1 MNYGS
6 SGFTVKMY
14 LTTKDTKST
23 KFGVFRIR
31 NLRALRGEQNKP
43 NPTHYPYKSRKYLT
57 SRFWLVC
64 AIAGFIVTPSPRL
77 VAEAAELAKGMTLDA
92 IVQGAKREGK
102 LSWSTNLE
110 EHEVRELHKV
120 FQQEYPFIKINYKR
134 IMGGEQ
140 QQRIL
145 SEMQAGLFPFD
156 LMSIETEASDEFEKL
171 NYLIDPVDWQKI
183 FGMDARMVH
192 PKGYAVSVGNN
203 PAGIFYNKKAVPK
216 ERVPKTWA
224 DCYNPYFMNKMS
236 VDVRPVHMLSVMYG
250 YGMDWTLDFAKKLAA
265 NKPKWFRGNSLAVT
279 MVASGEVI
287 LSCPAS
293 HGSWYRA
300 ALGKPDYP
308 VGFVY
313 PEGPIVASR
322 EILLT
327 PMKGAPNP
335 NAALLMTGWVAS
347 KGVKYLR
354 TGRDSLFHPESELG
368 AQIKKMGRQLKVADW
383 DTAIRSEE
391 LMDKI
396 LQVWG
401 FPKPERKGG

>member
-1 MNYGS
+1 M
-6 SGFTVKMY
+6 T
-14 LTTKDTKST
+14 
-23 KFGVFRIR
+23 FRR
-31 NLRALRGEQNKP
+31 
-43 NPTHYPYKSRKYLT
+43 
-57 SRFWLVC
+57 WLVS
-64 AIAGFIVTPSPRL
+64 AIACLIVTGSARL
-77 VAEAAELAKGMTLDA
+77 VAQAAEVAKGTTLDA

-110 EHEVRELHKV
+110 EHEVREMHKV

-140 QQRIL
+140 RQRIL
-145 SEMQAGLFPFD
+145 SEMQAGLFPYD
-156 LMSIETEASDEFEKL
+156 LMSIEDEAADEFEKL
-171 NYLIDPVDWQKI
+171 NFLIDPVEWHKL

-203 PAGIFYNKKAVPK
+203 PAGIYYNKKAVPK

-224 DCYNPYFMNKMS
+224 DCYNPYFMNKLS
-236 VDVRPVHMLSVMYG
+236 VDVRPSHMVSVMYG
-250 YGMDWTLDFAKKLAA
+250 YGQEWTLDYAKKLLA

-293 HGSWYRA
+293 HGSYYRA
-300 ALGKPDYP
+300 SLGKPDYP
-308 VGFVY
+308 VGFVF

-322 EILLT
+322 EILLS
-327 PMKGAPNP
+327 PMKGTANP
-335 NAALLMTGWVAS
+335 NAAVLMTGWVAS

-383 DTAIRSEE
+383 DTATRTEE
-391 LMDKI
+391 LMQKI
-396 LQVWG
+396 LQIWG